1 MGDAK
6 SDEDF
11 KEEIQDIRLIW
22 EMGAQT
28 WIGKRSIRNTTLPNM
43 FMIKPI
49 LEDVVANQE
58 DPINCQDKILKGEVV
73 DDFLILKKRRWL
85 LIDKITCWELVAKA
99 QMMVDIEL
107 VYDTKVTTND
117 DNVGEGGE

>member
-1 MGDAK
+1 
-6 SDEDF
+6 
-11 KEEIQDIRLIW
+11 
-22 EMGAQT
+22 
-28 WIGKRSIRNTTLPNM
+28 M